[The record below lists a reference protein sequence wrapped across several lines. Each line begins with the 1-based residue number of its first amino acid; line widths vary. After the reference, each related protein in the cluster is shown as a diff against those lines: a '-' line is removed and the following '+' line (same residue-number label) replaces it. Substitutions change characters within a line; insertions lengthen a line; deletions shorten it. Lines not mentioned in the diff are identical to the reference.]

1 MTPDIPSTG
10 MTLILGGARSGKSS
24 YAEKIA
30 RETGRP
36 ALYIATATA
45 FDDEMR
51 ERIANHRAARPS
63 NWQTLEVQQGVG
75 QAVLNFLSSPLPV
88 GEGLGVR
95 DIPLPVGEGLGVRDI
110 PLPVG
115 APFGD
120 DKGPGDAPR
129 SGVRATILL
138 DCVTLLVSNVLL
150 SQPENAPFETVMEHV
165 RGEIES
171 LVAAQTQ
178 IGGQWLVVSNEVGLG
193 IVPAYPL
200 GRIYRDALGWA
211 NQRLAREAARVLFM
225 VAGIPLVV
233 K

>member
-1 MTPDIPSTG
+1 MTPDIPPTG
-10 MTLILGGARSGKSS
+10 LTLILGGARSGKSS

-51 ERIANHRAARPS
+51 ERIANHRAARPAD
-63 NWQTLEVQQGVG
+63 WQTLEV
-75 QAVLNFLSSPLPV
+75 PLRV
-88 GEGLGVR
+88 GEAILE
-95 DIPLPVGEGLGVRDI
+95 L
-110 PLPVG
+110 
-115 APFGD
+115 AP
-120 DKGPGDAPR
+120 AQT
-129 SGVRATILL
+129 VILL
-138 DCVTLLVSNVLL
+138 DCLTLLVSNVLL
-150 SQPENAPFETVMEHV
+150 SLPEDTPFERVMRQV
-165 RGEIES
+165 QVEIEALLS
-171 LVAAQTQ
+171 AQRQ

-211 NQRLAREAARVLFM
+211 NQRLAGEAARVLFM
-225 VAGIPLVV
+225 VAGIPMVV

>member
-24 YAEKIA
+24 YAEKVA

-51 ERIANHRAARPS
+51 ERIANHRAARPAD
-63 NWQTLEVQQGVG
+63 WQTLEVQQGVG
-75 QAVLNFLSSPLPV
+75 EAVLNFLSSPLP
-88 GEGLGVR
+88 
-95 DIPLPVGEGLGVRDI
+95 P
-110 PLPVG
+110 G

-120 DKGPGDAPR
+120 DKGPG
-129 SGVRATILL
+129 VRTTILL
-138 DCVTLLVSNVLL
+138 DCITLLVSNVLL
-150 SQPENAPFETVMEHV
+150 SLPEDAPFETVMEHV

-171 LVAAQTQ
+171 LIAAQTQ

-225 VAGIPLVV
+225 VAGIPMVV

>member
-1 MTPDIPSTG
+1 MNPDIPATG

-24 YAEKIA
+24 YAESIA
-30 RETGRP
+30 RQTGRP

-51 ERIANHRAARPS
+51 QRIANHRAARPA

-75 QAVLNFLSSPLPV
+75 QAVLTFLTSPLPPEMRHDTPLPPEMRHDTPLPPEMRHDTPLPP
-88 GEGLGVR
+88 GEG
-95 DIPLPVGEGLGVRDI
+95 P
-110 PLPVG
+110 
-115 APFGD
+115 
-120 DKGPGDAPR
+120 
-129 SGVRATILL
+129 GVRATILL
-138 DCVTLLVSNVLL
+138 DCITLLVSNVLL
-150 SQPENAPFETVMEHV
+150 SLPENTPFETVMRQVEA
-165 RGEIES
+165 EIES
-171 LVAAQTQ
+171 LLAAQRQ

-225 VAGIPLVV
+225 VAGIPMVV

>member
-1 MTPDIPSTG
+1 MTPDIPATG

-36 ALYIATATA
+36 VLYIATATA

-51 ERIANHRAARPS
+51 SRIANHRAARPAD
-63 NWQTLEVQQGVG
+63 WQTLEVQQGVG
-75 QAVLNFLSSPLPV
+75 QAMLNFLSFPLPP
-88 GEGLGVR
+88 GEGV
-95 DIPLPVGEGLGVRDI
+95 
-110 PLPVG
+110 
-115 APFGD
+115 
-120 DKGPGDAPR
+120 
-129 SGVRATILL
+129 GVRATILL

-150 SQPENAPFETVMEHV
+150 SLPEDTPFENVLQQV
-165 RGEIES
+165 QVEIES
-171 LVAAQTQ
+171 LLSAQHQ

-211 NQRLAREAARVLFM
+211 NQRLASEAVRVLFM
-225 VAGIPLVV
+225 VAGIPMVV

>member
-95 DIPLPVGEGLGVRDI
+95 DIPLP
-110 PLPVG
+110 PG

-150 SQPENAPFETVMEHV
+150 SQPENAPFETVMEHI

-171 LVAAQTQ
+171 LIAAQTQ

>member
-1 MTPDIPSTG
+1 MTPEIPLTG

-24 YAEKIA
+24 YAEKVA

-51 ERIANHRAARPS
+51 ARIANHRAARPAD
-63 NWQTLEVQQGVG
+63 WQTLEVPLRVG
-75 QAVLNFLSSPLPV
+75 EAVLNFYHSPLPPEDGPGKRDSPLPP
-88 GEGLGVR
+88 GEGL
-95 DIPLPVGEGLGVRDI
+95 
-110 PLPVG
+110 
-115 APFGD
+115 
-120 DKGPGDAPR
+120 
-129 SGVRATILL
+129 GVRATILL

-150 SQPENAPFETVMEHV
+150 SQPEDTTFETVMEQV
-165 RGEIES
+165 RAEIES
-171 LVAAQTQ
+171 LLVAQTQ
-178 IGGQWLVVSNEVGLG
+178 LGGQWLVVSNEVGLG

-211 NQRLAREAARVLFM
+211 NQRLARAAERVLFM
-225 VAGIPLVV
+225 VAGIPMVL

>member
-1 MTPDIPSTG
+1 MTPDIPATG

-51 ERIANHRAARPS
+51 ARIANHRAARPAD
-63 NWQTLEVQQGVG
+63 WQTLEVQQGVG
-75 QAVLNFLSSPLPV
+75 QAMLNFLSPPLPP
-88 GEGLGVR
+88 GAPFGDDKGLGVR
-95 DIPLPVGEGLGVRDI
+95 DIPLP
-110 PLPVG
+110 PG

-120 DKGPGDAPR
+120 DKG
-129 SGVRATILL
+129 SGVRAAILL
-138 DCVTLLVSNVLL
+138 DCITLLVSNVLL
-150 SQPENAPFETVMEHV
+150 SLPEDAPFETVMEQV
-165 RGEIES
+165 RAEIES
-171 LVAAQTQ
+171 LIAAQTQ

-193 IVPAYPL
+193 IVPTYPL

-211 NQRLAREAARVLFM
+211 NQRLAQEAARVLFM

>member
-36 ALYIATATA
+36 VLYIATAA
-45 FDDEMR
+45 ALDDEMR
-51 ERIANHRAARPS
+51 ARIANHRAARPS
-63 NWQTLEVQQGVG
+63 HWQTLEVQQGIQ
-75 QAVLNFLSSPLPV
+75 QAVLNFLSSPLPP
-88 GEGLGVR
+88 R
-95 DIPLPVGEGLGVRDI
+95 APL
-110 PLPVG
+110 
-115 APFGD
+115 GD
-120 DKGPGDAPR
+120 DKGP
-129 SGVRATILL
+129 GVRATILL
-138 DCVTLLVSNVLL
+138 DCITLLVSNVLL
-150 SQPENAPFETVMEHV
+150 SLPQDAPLQTVMEHV
-165 RGEIES
+165 REEIES
-171 LVAAQTQ
+171 LIAAQTQ

-225 VAGIPLVV
+225 VAGIPMVV